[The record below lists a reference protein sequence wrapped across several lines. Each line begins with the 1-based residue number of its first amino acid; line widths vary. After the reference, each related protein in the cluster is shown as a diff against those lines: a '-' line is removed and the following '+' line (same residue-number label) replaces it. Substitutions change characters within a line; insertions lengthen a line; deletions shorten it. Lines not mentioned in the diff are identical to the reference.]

1 MFKNR
6 LFVLAITCLM
16 IVGVVVTVLLARQT
30 QIFNPKALELS
41 QATDLKLTPN
51 SKLVNPGQEFTI
63 NVDAVPNGLAVSAIN
78 ARILYN
84 SQYLE
89 AKSVQV
95 SSYLPTQLLPPEI
108 TPGKVAFTLGTVP
121 NQSQTVP
128 GTVATI
134 TFKALQ
140 SAASPVD
147 ISFSP
152 TETEVAVISGDSDN
166 GVKSLS
172 GSSISILTPINGGWS
187 EWSACSKSC
196 GGGTQSRTC
205 TNPAPA
211 NGGADCSNLDRGVST
226 RACNTQVCIVDPV
239 ITACAPNTPNA
250 KVGENVIFS
259 MNVNP
264 GTYPESSLSYRWEDK
279 PDFIATSSA
288 KTISGAFSKK
298 GLNQK
303 ITAAVFYNGQAA
315 RLQCGGVNVYLL
327 GDMEND
333 GDVDLFD
340 FNSFVTD
347 FIGGNLRSD
356 LNKNSKLDIFD
367 FNILITNF
375 NK

>member
-6 LFVLAITCLM
+6 LFVLAVTCLM
-16 IVGVVVTVLLARQT
+16 IVGVIVTVLLARQT

-51 SKLVNPGQEFTI
+51 SKMVNPGQEFTI

-95 SSYLPTQLLPPEI
+95 SSYLPTQLLTPEI
-108 TPGKVAFTLGTVP
+108 TPGKVAFTLGTIP

-140 SAASPVD
+140 AAASPVD

-196 GGGTQSRTC
+196 GGGT
-205 TNPAPA
+205 
-211 NGGADCSNLDRGVST
+211 
-226 RACNTQVCIVDPV
+226 
-239 ITACAPNTPNA
+239 
-250 KVGENVIFS
+250 
-259 MNVNP
+259 
-264 GTYPESSLSYRWEDK
+264 
-279 PDFIATSSA
+279 
-288 KTISGAFSKK
+288 
-298 GLNQK
+298 
-303 ITAAVFYNGQAA
+303 
-315 RLQCGGVNVYLL
+315 
-327 GDMEND
+327 
-333 GDVDLFD
+333 
-340 FNSFVTD
+340 
-347 FIGGNLRSD
+347 
-356 LNKNSKLDIFD
+356 
-367 FNILITNF
+367 
-375 NK
+375 

>member
-1 MFKNR
+1 MLKNR
-6 LFVLAITCLM
+6 FVIIGLTLLM
-16 IVGVVVTVLLARQT
+16 IAGVSLTVFLVRQT

-41 QATDLKLTPN
+41 QATDLKLSPN
-51 SKLVNPGQEFTI
+51 SKMVNPGQEFTI
-63 NVDAVPNGLAVSAIN
+63 NVDVVPNGLAVSAIN

-95 SSYLPTQLLPPEI
+95 SNYLPTQLIPPEI

-121 NQSQTVP
+121 NQSQTGP

-134 TFKALQ
+134 TFKAIQ
-140 SAASPVD
+140 ASASPVE
-147 ISFSP
+147 IYFSP
-152 TETEVAVISGDSDN
+152 TETEVAVITGDSDN

-187 EWSACSKSC
+187 DWSACSKSC

-211 NGGADCSNLDRGVST
+211 NGGADCSNLDRGIAT
-226 RACNTQVCIVDPV
+226 RACNTQICIVDPV
-239 ITACAPNTPNA
+239 ITACTPNTA
-250 KVGENVIFS
+250 TARVGENVTYS

-264 GTYPESSLSYRWEDK
+264 GTYPESGLSYRWEDK
-279 PDFIATSSA
+279 TDFIATSSA

-298 GLNQK
+298 GVSQK
-303 ITAAVFYNGQAA
+303 ITAAVFYNGQSV
-315 RLQCGGVNVYLL
+315 RLQCSGVDVYLL

-347 FIGGNLRSD
+347 FVGGNLRAD
-356 LNKNSKLDIFD
+356 LNKNNKLDIFD